1 MSDSPDLTNAR
12 RFAGDADAFRALVEG
27 IPIVSYVDPED
38 EGAQGI
44 YISPQVE
51 QMLGY
56 AAVEWLSDPG
66 LWQRVL
72 HVDDRDR
79 VRETSER
86 ASETG
91 EAFAEEYRMHARD
104 GREVWIRDEAV
115 LVPAHDGYPDY
126 WRGIM
131 LDITQLKRAESK
143 LQRSLDALRRASD
156 ERQMLLTRLEEA
168 RETERKDIAADIHD
182 DSIQVMSAASLRLQ
196 MLLMK
201 VPEELKGELGE
212 LNETVTEA
220 IMRLR
225 HLVFELRPVSLD
237 SEGLAVALDEYLTE
251 MGREAGFT
259 FRVHDRLAWE
269 PAPEP
274 RTVLYR
280 MAQETL
286 VNVRKHAHARYV
298 EVFLETEGDGVRV
311 RISDDGR
318 GFDVIDKGR
327 PVPGH
332 LGLAAMRE
340 RVELVGGELQI
351 DSAPG
356 TGTIVEFWLPAAPE
370 GTGGEPTDADTAAA
384 SA

>member
-1 MSDSPDLTNAR
+1 MSSDEQIRDTE
-12 RFAGDADAFRALVEG
+12 RFERDTAAFRALVEG
-27 IPIVSYVDPED
+27 IPVVTYVDPEEED
-38 EGAQGI
+38 ALGI
-44 YISPQVE
+44 YISPQIE
-51 QMLGY
+51 DLLGY
-56 AAVEWLSDPG
+56 APMEWLSDPK
-66 LWQRVL
+66 LWWRVM
-72 HVDDRDR
+72 HVEDRER

-86 ASETG
+86 ASANREP
-91 EAFAEEYRMHARD
+91 FAEEYRMNASD

-115 LVPAHDGYPDY
+115 LVLEHDGYPDY

-131 LDITQLKRAESK
+131 LDITELKRAESK
-143 LQRSLDALRRASD
+143 LTRSLEMLRRASD

-168 RETERKDIAADIHD
+168 REEERSDIAADIHD

-196 MLLMK
+196 ILLAK
-201 VPEELKGELGE
+201 VPEELKSELGE

-220 IMRLR
+220 ILRLR

-237 SEGLAVALDEYLTE
+237 SEGLSVALDEYLTQVGE
-251 MGREAGFT
+251 EAGFT
-259 FRVHDRLAWE
+259 FRLHDRLLWE

-298 EVFLETEGDGVRV
+298 EVFLETEGEGVRV
-311 RISDDGR
+311 RITDDGD
-318 GFDVIDKGR
+318 GFDVVDKGR

-340 RVELVGGELQI
+340 RVELSGGELAI

-356 TGTIVEFWLPAAPE
+356 TGTIVEFWLPAAAPE
-370 GTGGEPTDADTAAA
+370 VG
-384 SA
+384 